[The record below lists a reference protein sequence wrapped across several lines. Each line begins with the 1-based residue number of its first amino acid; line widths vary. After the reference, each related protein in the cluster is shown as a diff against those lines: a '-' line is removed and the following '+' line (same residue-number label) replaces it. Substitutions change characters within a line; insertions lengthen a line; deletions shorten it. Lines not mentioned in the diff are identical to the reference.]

1 MSNLYIRYP
10 SNPGSVTPPIPA
22 GAATSA
28 NQLTEIGYLTTIASN
43 TAQLATAQPVSQSGS
58 WTVSLAAGSVDIGK
72 VDQGNAG
79 TLAQSWYTNL
89 SQVGGTSFALGQQ
102 LAAASLPVVLTA
114 SQLST
119 LTPLSTVTVTQ
130 GTAANLNAT
139 VTGTVAA
146 TQSGTW
152 NITNVS
158 GTVSLPT
165 GASTSANQT
174 NGTQKTQIVDGS
186 NNVISSTSNALNVNV
201 SSGTV
206 TATNSANGNTGSTVP
221 TQATYIGGN
230 YAGNLI
236 GLKLDSAGELLVQQ
250 ADSTATGTITSNQ
263 SVSIALNG
271 AGTVGIQISGT
282 WTGSITAEGSVDGT
296 NYSAL
301 PCAALTSGGIGSV
314 FTVNNIF
321 QASVAGLG
329 FMRMRGTTV
338 ATGTATIN
346 LISNHAVGALSLLNS
361 LPSGT
366 NTIGSI
372 SNISG
377 TVSLPT
383 GAATSANQV
392 TGNSTLSTISG
403 QLPAALGAQVTS
415 ASLAVNIASDQTV
428 NVINPDTTAT
438 GSITTQNL
446 VPGGT
451 ATTGSAVAINLS
463 NKGTVTIQVTGTYSG
478 ALSPQVTTD
487 GTNWI
492 TQASGVL
499 QNMATGGVSATIPS
513 GSVGIWQIEINGH
526 AQFRITALAAVTGT
540 AVITLRA
547 ASGTSQVSATIN
559 SSALPTGAATSANQ
573 TTLGS
578 QTTKINDG
586 TNTAAVKAASTAA
599 SATDPALVVAI
610 SPNNTVAATQSGTWN
625 ITNISGTVSLPT
637 GAATSANQT
646 TLGSQT
652 SKINDGTNTATVKA
666 ASTAAATTDTALVVA
681 VSPNNTINVAAPK
694 GRAQANAPVVTSYS
708 STNVTSAA
716 YVQLVASTT
725 SAANMI
731 EIFDS
736 SGVALYFATGSAG
749 SEVNQFVIYPGGN
762 GPVNFAIAA
771 STRLSVK
778 AVSTSATSGT
788 GIINLYT

>member
-1 MSNLYIRYP
+1 MANLYIRYP
-10 SNPGSVTPPIPA
+10 SDPSIAPSGTQDVNLIKVGGSTFTLGQQLAASSLPVVLTAAQLSTLTPLSTIAATQSGTWNVGLNAGSNAIGSITNTSFAVTQATASSLNATIVGTTA
-22 GAATSA
+22 AGSGAATGLVTVQGNASGTAIPVSLSA
-28 NQLTEIGYLTTIASN
+28 NQ
-43 TAQLATAQPVSQSGS
+43 
-58 WTVSLAAGSVDIGK
+58 SV
-72 VDQGNAG
+72 
-79 TLAQSWYTNL
+79 NL

-102 LAAASLPVVLTA
+102 LAASSLPVVLTA
-114 SQLST
+114 AQLST
-119 LTPLSTVTVTQ
+119 LTPI
-130 GTAANLNAT
+130 
-139 VTGTVAA
+139 TG
-146 TQSGTW
+146 G
-152 NITNVS
+152 
-158 GTVSLPT
+158 
-165 GASTSANQT
+165 STSANQT
-174 NGTQKTQIVDGS
+174 NGTQKTQIVDASG
-186 NNVISSTSNALNVNV
+186 NVIASTSNALNVNV

-206 TATNSANGNTGSTVP
+206 TATNSANGNTGSAVP

-230 YAGNLI
+230 YGGNLI

-301 PCAALTSGGIGSV
+301 PCAALTSGGIASV
-314 FTVNNIF
+314 FSVNNIF

-361 LPSGT
+361 LSSGT

-383 GAATSANQV
+383 GAATSANQ
-392 TGNSTLSTISG
+392 
-403 QLPAALGAQVTS
+403 
-415 ASLAVNIASDQTV
+415 
-428 NVINPDTTAT
+428 
-438 GSITTQNL
+438 
-446 VPGGT
+446 
-451 ATTGSAVAINLS
+451 
-463 NKGTVTIQVTGTYSG
+463 
-478 ALSPQVTTD
+478 
-487 GTNWI
+487 
-492 TQASGVL
+492 
-499 QNMATGGVSATIPS
+499 
-513 GSVGIWQIEINGH
+513 
-526 AQFRITALAAVTGT
+526 
-540 AVITLRA
+540 
-547 ASGTSQVSATIN
+547 
-559 SSALPTGAATSANQ
+559 
-573 TTLGS
+573 TTLGN
-578 QTTKINDG
+578 QTSKINDG

-599 SATDPALVVAI
+599 ATTDPALVVAI
-610 SPNNTVAATQSGTWN
+610 SPNNTIG
-625 ITNISGTVSLPT
+625 
-637 GAATSANQT
+637 
-646 TLGSQT
+646 
-652 SKINDGTNTATVKA
+652 
-666 ASTAAATTDTALVVA
+666 
-681 VSPNNTINVAAPK
+681 VAAPT
-694 GRAQANAPVVTSYS
+694 GRAKANTPVVTTYS
-708 STNVTSAA
+708 STNVTSGA

-736 SGVALYFATGSAG
+736 SGVALYFATGAAG

-762 GPVNFAIAA
+762 GQVNFAIAA

>member
-1 MSNLYIRYP
+1 MSNIYIRYP
-10 SNPGSVTPPIPA
+10 SNPGSITPSGTQNVNLSQVGGASFSLGQQLAASSLPVVLTAAQLSTLTPLSTVAVTQATASSLNATIVGTTA
-22 GAATSA
+22 AGSGAATGLVTVQGNASGTAIPVSLSA
-28 NQLTEIGYLTTIASN
+28 NQ
-43 TAQLATAQPVSQSGS
+43 
-58 WTVSLAAGSVDIGK
+58 SV
-72 VDQGNAG
+72 
-79 TLAQSWYTNL
+79 NL

-102 LAAASLPVVLTA
+102 LAASSLPVVLTA
-114 SQLST
+114 AQLTT
-119 LTPLSTVTVTQ
+119 LTPI
-130 GTAANLNAT
+130 
-139 VTGTVAA
+139 TG
-146 TQSGTW
+146 G
-152 NITNVS
+152 
-158 GTVSLPT
+158 
-165 GASTSANQT
+165 STSVNQT
-174 NGTQKTQIVDGS
+174 NGTQKTQIVDASG
-186 NNVISSTSNALNVNV
+186 NVIASTSNALNVNV

-206 TATNSANGNTGSTVP
+206 TATNSANGNTGSAVP

-282 WTGSITAEGSVDGT
+282 WSGSITAEGSVDGT

-321 QASVAGLG
+321 QASVAGLAY
-329 FMRMRGTTV
+329 MRMRGTTV

-346 LISNHAVGALSLLNS
+346 LISNHAVGAISLLNN

-377 TVSLPT
+377 TVS
-383 GAATSANQV
+383 
-392 TGNSTLSTISG
+392 
-403 QLPAALGAQVTS
+403 
-415 ASLAVNIASDQTV
+415 
-428 NVINPDTTAT
+428 
-438 GSITTQNL
+438 
-446 VPGGT
+446 
-451 ATTGSAVAINLS
+451 
-463 NKGTVTIQVTGTYSG
+463 
-478 ALSPQVTTD
+478 
-487 GTNWI
+487 
-492 TQASGVL
+492 
-499 QNMATGGVSATIPS
+499 
-513 GSVGIWQIEINGH
+513 
-526 AQFRITALAAVTGT
+526 
-540 AVITLRA
+540 
-547 ASGTSQVSATIN
+547 
-559 SSALPTGAATSANQ
+559 LPTGAATSANQ

-681 VSPNNTINVAAPK
+681 ISPNNTIGVAAPT
-694 GRAQANAPVVTSYS
+694 GRAKANTPVVTTYS
-708 STNVTSAA
+708 STNVTSGA

-736 SGVALYFATGSAG
+736 SGVALYFATGAAG

-762 GPVNFAIAA
+762 GQVNFAIAA

>member
-1 MSNLYIRYP
+1 
-10 SNPGSVTPPIPA
+10 VT
-22 GAATSA
+22 
-28 NQLTEIGYLTTIASN
+28 
-43 TAQLATAQPVSQSGS
+43 V
-58 WTVSLAAGSVDIGK
+58 
-72 VDQGNAG
+72 QGNASG
-79 TLAQSWYTNL
+79 TPIPVSFTPSGTQAVNL

-139 VTGTVAA
+139 VTGTIAA

-152 NITNVS
+152 NINNVS

-186 NNVISSTSNALNVNV
+186 NNVIGSTSNALNVNV

-206 TATNSANGNTGSTVP
+206 TATNSANGNTGSAVP

-230 YAGNLI
+230 YGGNLI

-282 WTGSITAEGSVDGT
+282 WTGSITSEGSVDGT

-301 PCAALTSGGIGSV
+301 PCAALTSGGVASV
-314 FTVNNIF
+314 FSVNNIF
-321 QASVAGLG
+321 QASVAGLAY
-329 FMRMRGTTV
+329 MRMRGTTV
-338 ATGTATIN
+338 TSGTATIS
-346 LISNHAVGALSLLNS
+346 LISNHSVGAMSVLNS

-372 SNISG
+372 SNVSG
-377 TVSLPT
+377 TVS
-383 GAATSANQV
+383 
-392 TGNSTLSTISG
+392 
-403 QLPAALGAQVTS
+403 
-415 ASLAVNIASDQTV
+415 
-428 NVINPDTTAT
+428 
-438 GSITTQNL
+438 
-446 VPGGT
+446 
-451 ATTGSAVAINLS
+451 
-463 NKGTVTIQVTGTYSG
+463 
-478 ALSPQVTTD
+478 
-487 GTNWI
+487 
-492 TQASGVL
+492 
-499 QNMATGGVSATIPS
+499 
-513 GSVGIWQIEINGH
+513 
-526 AQFRITALAAVTGT
+526 
-540 AVITLRA
+540 
-547 ASGTSQVSATIN
+547 
-559 SSALPTGAATSANQ
+559 LPTGAATSANQ

-586 TNTAAVKAASTAA
+586 TNTV
-599 SATDPALVVAI
+599 
-610 SPNNTVAATQSGTWN
+610 
-625 ITNISGTVSLPT
+625 
-637 GAATSANQT
+637 
-646 TLGSQT
+646 
-652 SKINDGTNTATVKA
+652 TVKA

-681 VSPNNTINVAAPK
+681 ISPNNTINVAAPT
-694 GRAQANAPVVTSYS
+694 GRAKANTPVVTSYS
-708 STNVTSAA
+708 STNVTSGA

-736 SGVALYFATGSAG
+736 SGVALYFATGAAG

-762 GPVNFAIAA
+762 GQVNFAIAA